1 MLAKLSSLLVGRAAK
16 PAEPAED
23 PSAAIIR
30 KIEQEAEARVQ
41 AAVEGQNQL
50 RAELLALADAVK
62 HHAGQ
67 KSADSVETSK
77 TMRELAEKMLQAARR
92 TEADAREVCAVNQRA
107 ASSTK
112 VIASAA
118 ERLTETIK
126 SVNIKLEKTSFST
139 GDAVGATARAKSTI
153 DELAS
158 AVSKIGEVVSVIR
171 EIATQTNL
179 LALNATIEAA
189 RAGEAGKGFAVVANE
204 VKQLST
210 QTARSTEE
218 IRLKIEDI
226 IRVTQKTVDANE
238 EIDRIIKEVD
248 TSANEVGAAMT
259 DQSAATEEIIAC
271 VSQTLPEVENAA
283 AAMLNVNSEAIAA
296 GAIAAGVMANSE
308 HLMREIAGLDAI
320 IGDIVASSTKDRN
333 RRGPARYAVNCDAH
347 IQRSLTATADGTAT
361 ASIKGKTPIH
371 IENMSTTGALIT
383 GATDLV
389 AGYTGK
395 LYLKESAIPYVVV
408 SVTPF
413 SQRLQFTQSVDR
425 EFNAAFGELSKGLI
439 PISQGTLQK

>member
-1 MLAKLSSLLVGRAAK
+1 MLCGAPGCMSCEKITLPLLAVTCTQLGALAASCSRL
-16 PAEPAED
+16 PEAALVVTEATGATGTGAEPAMAGVRLYYG
-23 PSAAIIR
+23 PSKETAGVDLEAI
-30 KIEQEAEARVQ
+30 
-41 AAVEGQNQL
+41 G
-50 RAELLALADAVK
+50 
-62 HHAGQ
+62 
-67 KSADSVETSK
+67 
-77 TMRELAEKMLQAARR
+77 
-92 TEADAREVCAVNQRA
+92 
-107 ASSTK
+107 
-112 VIASAA
+112 
-118 ERLTETIK
+118 
-126 SVNIKLEKTSFST
+126 
-139 GDAVGATARAKSTI
+139 RAKSTI
-153 DELAS
+153 DELSS

-226 IRVTQKTVDANE
+226 IRVTQKTVEANE

-259 DQSAATEEIIAC
+259 DQSAATDEIISC
-271 VSQTLPEVENAA
+271 VSQTLPEVEKAA

-296 GAIAAGVMANSE
+296 GAIAEGVKANSE

-320 IGDIVASSTKDRN
+320 IDDIVASTTKDRN

-347 IQRSLTATADGTAT
+347 IQRALIVTADGTPSGT
-361 ASIKGKTPIH
+361 IRGKTPVH

-383 GATDLV
+383 GATDLIS
-389 AGYTGK
+389 GYTGK
-395 LYLKESAIPYVVV
+395 LYLKDSSIPYVVV

-413 SQRLQFTQSVDR
+413 SQRLQFTQTFDR
-425 EFNAAFGELSKGLI
+425 DFTAAFGAITKGLV
-439 PISQGTLQK
+439 PISQGKQPQ